1 MKSFRVIETA
11 DRGSRPTET
20 VRLERSRGGM
30 RSRKI
35 DFPGA
40 NPYKSRLNSL
50 ESSVVGICSAKAQK
64 GSIVKYTDEQI
75 FDTLASFFVQE
86 GTSRNAAPAVAP
98 DTDII
103 GQGLVDS
110 LGIFRLIA
118 FVEEKFKVTIE
129 PDEVLLEN
137 FQTLQA
143 LRNLIVTKL
152 DSAGQKQ
159 VAV

>member
-1 MKSFRVIETA
+1 M
-11 DRGSRPTET
+11 
-20 VRLERSRGGM
+20 
-30 RSRKI
+30 
-35 DFPGA
+35 
-40 NPYKSRLNSL
+40 
-50 ESSVVGICSAKAQK
+50 
-64 GSIVKYTDEQI
+64 KYTDEQI

-86 GTSRNAAPAVAP
+86 GANRDAAPAVAP

-110 LGIFRLIA
+110 LGIFKLIA

-137 FQTLQA
+137 FQTLQS
-143 LRNLIVTKL
+143 LRNLIVAKL

>member
-1 MKSFRVIETA
+1 M
-11 DRGSRPTET
+11 
-20 VRLERSRGGM
+20 
-30 RSRKI
+30 
-35 DFPGA
+35 
-40 NPYKSRLNSL
+40 
-50 ESSVVGICSAKAQK
+50 
-64 GSIVKYTDEQI
+64 KYTDEQI
-75 FDTLASFFVQE
+75 FDALASFFVQE
-86 GTSRNAAPAVAP
+86 GTSRDAATAVAP

-137 FQTLQA
+137 FQTLRS
-143 LRNLIVTKL
+143 LRNLIVAKL

-159 VAV
+159 AAV